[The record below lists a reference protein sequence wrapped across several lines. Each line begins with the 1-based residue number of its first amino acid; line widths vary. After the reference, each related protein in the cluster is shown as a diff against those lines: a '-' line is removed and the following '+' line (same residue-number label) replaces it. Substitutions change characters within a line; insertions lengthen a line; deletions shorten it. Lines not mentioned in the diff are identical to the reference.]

1 MVSDLASA
9 FPSDVPDLREA
20 TNHLAPLTLPAQICM
35 YFPGK
40 EGRIGVEVCHLPCIW
55 LSPSAKGK
63 C

>member
-55 LSPSAKGK
+55 L
-63 C
+63 